1 MPLLVVII
9 ILFYKKSKI
18 SLKICKKTFKIV
30 EKIFHYKGVPKG
42 YMIRI
47 DKNDVILFIFNAN
60 YLSFRPCIGYYHY
73 FIM

>member
-9 ILFYKKSKI
+9 ILFYKKSKN
-18 SLKICKKTFKIV
+18 SLKISQKTFKIV
-30 EKIFHYKGVPKG
+30 EKIFQYRGVPKG

-47 DKNDVILFIFNAN
+47 DKNDVISFIFNAN
-60 YLSFRPCIGYYHY
+60 YLSFKHCIGCHLY